1 MNADPTQAS
10 IAAPN
15 LARMPMP
22 RPLTAPLPK
31 ALAGSLL
38 CALAGCAWIN
48 DDRGFIRNTS
58 DDYLDARERR
68 PLVIPQDMET
78 SPIRDTYD
86 IPAIAPKPLA
96 RHFPKRAPRPDA
108 IFADTSDD
116 AVKIQRLAGRSWLVV
131 GDPPATAWP
140 VVKQFFGDNGV
151 AVAAESPTGGRV
163 DGDWLTVGDEDYR
176 DVVRDVLKDVRN
188 DAGVSSGKDR
198 VRFLIEHGIRPGSSE
213 IHIRHENDA
222 LATPTE
228 AWPAVSALPDVEE
241 QLLHEF
247 GGYYGADVTTQSIS
261 MIALDIASREK
272 AVVERDDE
280 GYPLL
285 RLNVDFER
293 AWAVVGQALQRAP
306 VSVKDLERSTG
317 SFQVEIDPRELG
329 GDRPGFFSRFI
340 PGRGGGR
347 TQSFDVRIVSAGD
360 SQVVQVFEPG
370 GDPAPQDLSQQLL
383 VMLREFAA

>member
-1 MNADPTQAS
+1 MNAAPAPTSTA
-10 IAAPN
+10 N
-15 LARMPMP
+15 LNHARMPS
-22 RPLTAPLPK
+22 RPSSIICWPA
-31 ALAGSLL
+31 ALALL
-38 CALAGCAWIN
+38 CASAGCAWIN
-48 DDRGFIRNTS
+48 DDRGLIRNTS

-68 PLVIPQDMET
+68 PLVIPDDMET
-78 SPIRDTYD
+78 SPVRDTYE
-86 IPAIAPKPLA
+86 IPRIAPKPLA

-131 GDPPATAWP
+131 ADPPATAWP

-163 DGDWLTVGDEDYR
+163 DGSWLAVGDEEYR
-176 DVVRDVLKDVRN
+176 DVVRDVIKEVRN
-188 DAGVSSGKDR
+188 DAGVSSGRDR

-213 IHIRHENDA
+213 VHIRHENDA
-222 LATPTE
+222 LATPGE
-228 AWPAVSALPDVEE
+228 AWPAVSALPDIEE

-247 GGYYGADVTTQSIS
+247 GGYYGAGVTTQSIS

-272 AVVERDDE
+272 AVVERDDQ

-317 SFQVEIDPRELG
+317 SFEVEIDPREIG
-329 GDRPGFFSRFI
+329 GDRPGFFSRLI

-347 TQSFDVRIVSAGD
+347 LQAFNVRVVSAGD

-370 GDPAPQDLSQQLL
+370 GDLAPQDLSQQLL